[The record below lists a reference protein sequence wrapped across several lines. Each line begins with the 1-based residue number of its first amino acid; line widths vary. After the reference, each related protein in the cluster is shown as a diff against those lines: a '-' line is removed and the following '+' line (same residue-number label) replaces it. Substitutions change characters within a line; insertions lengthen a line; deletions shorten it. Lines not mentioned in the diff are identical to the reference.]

1 MVLSLRLWEMTFWGC
16 RILFGETSDMF
27 HPMLIF
33 LIASVGKKNSAIAR
47 SEVSPLVLGK
57 TCGMRA
63 RDVFVQLNV
72 WWMCLLRANIESTKE
87 LQIENCSIFQT
98 ALFRA
103 EHNMLSLW
111 KRGARKCVD
120 HRGRR
125 RLWLLAGI
133 RQAIPTEASWNF
145 LSCG

>member
-1 MVLSLRLWEMTFWGC
+1 
-16 RILFGETSDMF
+16 
-27 HPMLIF
+27 
-33 LIASVGKKNSAIAR
+33 
-47 SEVSPLVLGK
+47 
-57 TCGMRA
+57 
-63 RDVFVQLNV
+63 
-72 WWMCLLRANIESTKE
+72 MCLLRANIESTKE